1 MAKRIKRTTKTAT
14 MYRINDIFK
23 AIKLW
28 DKMLLKVHPQYVY
41 DICKG
46 KTKQIPPPLADD
58 MIRVIREES
67 DKAIKHLET
76 LKSNWNEQA

>member
-1 MAKRIKRTTKTAT
+1 M
-14 MYRINDIFK
+14 RINDLFK
-23 AIKLW
+23 AIKIW

-58 MIRVIREES
+58 MIRVITEQS
-67 DKAIKHLET
+67 KLAIAHLET
-76 LKSNWNEQA
+76 LKNNWNDKQ

>member
-1 MAKRIKRTTKTAT
+1 
-14 MYRINDIFK
+14 MYRINDLFK

-28 DKMLLKVHPQYVY
+28 DKMVLKVHPQYVY

-67 DKAIKHLET
+67 EAAIQHLET
-76 LKSNWNEQA
+76 LKAQYNEQ

>member
-1 MAKRIKRTTKTAT
+1 
-14 MYRINDIFK
+14 MYRINDLFK
-23 AIKLW
+23 AIKINL
-28 DKMLLKVHPQYVY
+28 KMAIRVHPQYVY

-76 LKSNWNEQA
+76 LKSNWNEQ

>member
-1 MAKRIKRTTKTAT
+1 MGKFIINTTKTRT

-28 DKMLLKVHPQYVY
+28 DKMLFKVHPQYVY

-67 DKAIKHLET
+67 EAAIKHLET
-76 LKSNWNEQA
+76 LKSNWNEQ

>member
-1 MAKRIKRTTKTAT
+1 MV
-14 MYRINDIFK
+14 
-23 AIKLW
+23 
-28 DKMLLKVHPQYVY
+28 LKVHPQYVY

-67 DKAIKHLET
+67 DKAIQHLET
-76 LKSNWNEQA
+76 LKAQYNEQ

>member
-1 MAKRIKRTTKTAT
+1 

-28 DKMLLKVHPQYVY
+28 DKMVLKVHPQYVY

-46 KTKQIPPPLADD
+46 KTKQISPLLADD
-58 MIRVIREES
+58 MIRVIKEES
-67 DKAIKHLET
+67 DKAIQHLET
-76 LKSNWNEQA
+76 LKSQYNEQ

>member
-1 MAKRIKRTTKTAT
+1 
-14 MYRINDIFK
+14 MYRINDLFK

-46 KTKQIPPPLADD
+46 KTKKIPPPLADD

-67 DKAIKHLET
+67 EAAIAHLET
-76 LKSNWNEQA
+76 LKANYNEQ